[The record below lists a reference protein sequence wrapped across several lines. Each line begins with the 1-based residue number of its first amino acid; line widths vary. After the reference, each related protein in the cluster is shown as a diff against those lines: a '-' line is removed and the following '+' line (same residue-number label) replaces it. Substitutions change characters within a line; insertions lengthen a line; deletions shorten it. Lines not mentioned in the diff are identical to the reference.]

1 MFALSVVSS
10 RMNQIPLTVR
20 RFWVTVRDEVVQV
33 AKDEEVGLIVSG
45 RPGLAGKAMS
55 FLGSAASKVVTYCTC
70 AVMVVKD

>member
-10 RMNQIPLTVR
+10 RMNQMPLTVR

-45 RPGLAGKAMS
+45 SPGLAGKAMS
-55 FLGSAASKVVTYCTC
+55 FPGSAASRMVTYATC
-70 AVMVVKD
+70 AVMVVQD